1 MTTLHTISKA
11 PSDTSLWQS
20 CLSALLPGDA
30 LLMIENGVYAASQTS
45 IIRQLQSM
53 NDVSLYLLSADIEA
67 RGLAEQIR
75 TEATLV
81 DDQQFVALCC
91 QHAKVV
97 SWF

>member
-1 MTTLHTISKA
+1 MTTLHTINKA

-20 CLSALLPGDA
+20 CLSAILPGDA

-45 IIRQLQSM
+45 ITRQLQSM
-53 NDVSLYLLSADIEA
+53 HDVSLYLLSADIEA
-67 RGLAEQIR
+67 RGLTDQIR
-75 TEATLV
+75 TDAALI
-81 DDQQFVALCC
+81 DDLHFVELSC